1 MHRAQTLRWLTVVL
15 AGVMGTLVFAQS
27 PTPISFANLPKG
39 DTLHIRYSAW
49 NCFLSEAAEFVYKGG
64 KIGVFTV
71 TESIPQPLN
80 SEWVSLSRGRIF
92 LDPDEPAKLDA
103 LLKWYRESPYG
114 NSDLFGVTDITLQIE
129 QRRGAR
135 IIAIEFLRCN
145 RLSMDAPTLTFGV
158 MLDALRPRHLQL
170 QEHPSL

>member
-80 SEWVSLSRGRIF
+80 SEWVSLSRGLSFSIPMSLPNLMPF
-92 LDPDEPAKLDA
+92 SNGTES
-103 LLKWYRESPYG
+103 LLTGILTCSESPI
-114 NSDLFGVTDITLQIE
+114 S
-129 QRRGAR
+129 
-135 IIAIEFLRCN
+135 RCKSN
-145 RLSMDAPTLTFGV
+145 NAE
-158 MLDALRPRHLQL
+158 ALVSSP
-170 QEHPSL
+170 